1 MSAFSGMFNE
11 NRLQKTSSYNRA
23 EFMVNYLN
31 ELASAP
37 PLNANFRSNDDL
49 LLKQQVCERVQAVNN
64 LKEDLQSDRLY
75 SNYIGESQLQQQ
87 KNSLQVQQQQY
98 QAQGNQQQ
106 NQQQQFQI
114 QQQQQQQQFLQYQK
128 QYQKQEPQQS
138 EKQLL
143 QHQLHELYRN
153 QQACQQFLPQSQ
165 VPNTEANQRGF
176 SEGHYP
182 QQTPI
187 SSQLLPPHTAVLYS
201 HLNERRLSEK
211 QSHQSNP
218 SRIYQQS
225 HYGHNF
231 NRTDHVDKGN
241 LSSKLHI
248 FFMSTCSVFSN
259 LNSHDNEKLK
269 KSN

>member
-11 NRLQKTSSYNRA
+11 NRLPKTTSYNRA

-37 PLNANFRSNDDL
+37 PPDANYRSNDV
-49 LLKQQVCERVQAVNN
+49 LLKQQVCERLQAVNN

-87 KNSLQVQQQQY
+87 KNSFQVQQQQY
-98 QAQGNQQQ
+98 LAQGNQQQ
-106 NQQQQFQI
+106 NQQQQLQL
-114 QQQQQQQQFLQYQK
+114 QQQQQQFLQYQK
-128 QYQKQEPQQS
+128 QYQKQEPQHS

-143 QHQLHELYRN
+143 QRQFHELYRN
-153 QQACQQFLPQSQ
+153 QQAYQQFFPQSQ
-165 VPNTEANQRGF
+165 ASNSEPNQRGF
-176 SEGHYP
+176 SEGQYS

-187 SSQLLPPHTAVLYS
+187 SSQPLPPHTAELYS

-225 HYGHNF
+225 HYGQNF
-231 NRTDHVDKGN
+231 SRTDHVDKGN
-241 LSSKLHI
+241 LSSMLCTFFFFFYMSI
-248 FFMSTCSVFSN
+248 FSVFSN
-259 LNSHDNEKLK
+259 LNSQDNKKL
-269 KSN
+269 

>member
-11 NRLQKTSSYNRA
+11 NRLQKTTSYNRA

-106 NQQQQFQI
+106 N
-114 QQQQQQQQFLQYQK
+114 QQQQFLQYQK

-241 LSSKLHI
+241 LSSKLYI